1 MPLCEVETGVRLYYE
16 SYGTGEPV
24 VFIHGGGTSHES
36 WEQQTGALFERFR
49 TVAYDLR
56 GHGASD
62 KPDHGHTF
70 DRLVE
75 DLEALIAHLGL
86 DRVSLVCHAIGG
98 YVGLKF
104 ALKNPDALA
113 KLVLVDSSARF
124 LGDDEERGGFS
135 IAFFENLL
143 STMAANKIGATVRLI
158 DDYFFHRDP
167 GPAVKQ
173 VILQEMLQWPLAAT
187 KMLSRDAVKFDL
199 VDRLGDVRAPTLVAH
214 GRHDRKQRFAGAA
227 LLADGIPS
235 ARLVVF
241 EESAHLPYIEEAG
254 RFNETLIAFLEETA
268 LPQAAGAAA

>member
-49 TVAYDLR
+49 TIAYDLR

-124 LGDDEERGGFS
+124 LGDDKEGGFS

-143 STMAANKIGATVRLI
+143 STMAADKVGATVRLI
-158 DDYFFHRDP
+158 GDYFFHRDP
-167 GPAVKQ
+167 GPEVKQ
-173 VILQEMLQWPLAAT
+173 AILQEMLQWPLAAT
-187 KMLSRDAVKFDL
+187 KMLSRDAVSFDV
-199 VDRLGDVRAPTLVAH
+199 VDRLGEVRAPTLVMH

-227 LLADGIPS
+227 LLADGIPN

-241 EESAHLPYIEEAG
+241 EESAHLPYLEEAG

-268 LPQAAGAAA
+268 VRQAADAAA